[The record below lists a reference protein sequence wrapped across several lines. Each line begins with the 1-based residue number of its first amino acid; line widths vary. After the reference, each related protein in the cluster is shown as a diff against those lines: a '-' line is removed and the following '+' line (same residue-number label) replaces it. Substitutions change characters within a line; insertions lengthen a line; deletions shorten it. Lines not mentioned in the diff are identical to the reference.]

1 MLSGKLNRANARLLG
16 KAMRHPSRAVLRL
29 VLRSRLSR
37 ISVEED
43 RRRLIAYLS
52 DRYRVDGAAL
62 AEEYLRSP
70 FRQWFEQR
78 RAALEQFRGP
88 YRHGT
93 TGRFGCEALYLLV
106 RAARPQVVVDTGV
119 LYGGSSSHILAAL
132 ERNGAGTL
140 YSIELGRDQREPPH
154 DYFVPPDLRQRWA
167 LTIGD
172 SRRELP
178 ALLNRL
184 GTIDMFHHD
193 SLHTWDHMTWEFETA
208 YPHLRADGVLA
219 SDDILGAATL
229 REILRENAFP
239 AFYRRRGVRYAS
251 FFNLGV
257 GSAPASNP
265 SPPRGAG
272 AAWLIAGL
280 PLGEA
285 TQFWVI

>member
-1 MLSGKLNRANARLLG
+1 MLGGKLSRSNARLVG
-16 KAMRHPSRAVLRL
+16 KALRHLSRAVLRL

-37 ISVEED
+37 ISAEED

-52 DRYRVDGAAL
+52 DRFGVDGPAL
-62 AEEYLRSP
+62 ADEYLRSP
-70 FRQWFEQR
+70 FRLWSEQR
-78 RAALEQFRGP
+78 RAALDQFRGP

-119 LYGGSSSHILAAL
+119 PYGGSSSHILAAL
-132 ERNGAGTL
+132 ERNGAGAL

-154 DYFVPPDLRQRWA
+154 DYFVPADLRRRWS
-167 LTIGD
+167 LILGD

-178 ALLNRL
+178 ALLSRL

-208 YPHLRADGVLA
+208 YPHVRPDGVLT

-229 REILRENAFP
+229 REVLWENAFP
-239 AFYRRRGVRYAS
+239 AFCRRHGVQYES

-257 GSAPASNP
+257 GSAGSRRSESQPGRSASQD
-265 SPPRGAG
+265 PPGYSRAVAG
-272 AAWLIAGL
+272 
-280 PLGEA
+280 
-285 TQFWVI
+285 

>member
-1 MLSGKLNRANARLLG
+1 MPGGKLSRSNARLVG

-37 ISVEED
+37 ISAEED

-52 DRYRVDGAAL
+52 DRFGVDGPAL
-62 AEEYLRSP
+62 ADEYLRSP
-70 FRQWFEQR
+70 FRLWSEQR
-78 RAALEQFRGP
+78 RAALDQFRGP

-119 LYGGSSSHILAAL
+119 PYGGSSSHILAAL
-132 ERNGAGTL
+132 ERNGAGAL

-154 DYFVPPDLRQRWA
+154 DYFVPADLRRRWS
-167 LTIGD
+167 LILGD

-178 ALLNRL
+178 ALLSRL

-208 YPHLRADGVLA
+208 YPHVRPDGVLT

-229 REILRENAFP
+229 REVLWENAFP
-239 AFYRRRGVRYAS
+239 RA
-251 FFNLGV
+251 L
-257 GSAPASNP
+257 P
-265 SPPRGAG
+265 
-272 AAWLIAGL
+272 AAWRAVRELLQSRGRIRGQQAERSQPGRSASQDPPGRSRAVAG
-280 PLGEA
+280 
-285 TQFWVI
+285 